1 MRGTGAIERRRE
13 RRVCSGPGPGR
24 GVAPHPVGVDLS
36 PKAVEQV
43 AARVAQLLAQGQGA
57 KTSEVLTAGE
67 LALRLRVE
75 RPWVYRHRRL
85 LGGFRLGNGPK
96 APWRFDYETAVERLR
111 RLDGKRLEEGTDV
124 G

>member
-1 MRGTGAIERRRE
+1 MRGSGVVGRRGERQ
-13 RRVCSGPGPGR
+13 VCSGRGRGR
-24 GVAPHPVGVDLS
+24 GVTTHPVAVDLS
-36 PKAVEQV
+36 PAAVERV
-43 AARVAQLLAQGQGA
+43 AARVAQLLAKGQGA

-85 LGGFRLGNGPK
+85 LGGFRLGSGPK
-96 APWRFDYETAVERLR
+96 AQWRFDYGTAVERLR
-111 RLDGKRLEEGTDV
+111 RLEGKQLGEGTDV

>member
-1 MRGTGAIERRRE
+1 MRDTSVVARKKE
-13 RRVCSGPGPGR
+13 RRVCSSPRHGR
-24 GVAPHPVGVDLS
+24 GVTPHRVAVDLS
-36 PKAVEQV
+36 PAAVERV
-43 AARVAQLLAQGQGA
+43 AARVAQLLAEGQGA

-85 LGGFRLGNGPK
+85 LGGFRLGSGPK
-96 APWRFDYETAVERLR
+96 APWRFDYGTAVERLR
-111 RLDGKRLEEGTDV
+111 RLDDKRFGEVTDV